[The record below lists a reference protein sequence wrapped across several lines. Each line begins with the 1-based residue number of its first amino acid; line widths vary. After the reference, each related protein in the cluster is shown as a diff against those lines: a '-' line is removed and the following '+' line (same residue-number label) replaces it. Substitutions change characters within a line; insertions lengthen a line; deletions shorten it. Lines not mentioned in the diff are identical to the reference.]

1 MEMHIRG
8 FEESDLLPL
17 FELLSDEEVM
27 RYIEPPYT
35 LEQTEAFLKKAGL
48 SDPPLIYAAEDEEG
62 NFAGYVIWHDYEE
75 GCKEIGWILKRAY
88 WGKGCAQALTK
99 QLIAR
104 TASEG
109 KSAVIECD
117 PEQQVTRH
125 IAEKFGFIYVGCCD
139 GCDVYRLEDTG
150 ADKHGNRKGRY
161 TDPERRGGGL

>member
-1 MEMHIRG
+1 MELHIRR
-8 FEESDLLPL
+8 FEENDLLSL

-99 QLIAR
+99 QLITR
-104 TASEG
+104 TGSEG
-109 KSAVIECD
+109 KSAVI
-117 PEQQVTRH
+117 
-125 IAEKFGFIYVGCCD
+125 
-139 GCDVYRLEDTG
+139 
-150 ADKHGNRKGRY
+150 
-161 TDPERRGGGL
+161 

>member
-1 MEMHIRG
+1 MEMHIRR

-125 IAEKFGFIYVGCCD
+125 IAEKFGFIYAGCCD
-139 GCDVYRLEDTG
+139 GCDVYRLEDIG
-150 ADKHGNRKGRY
+150 SR
-161 TDPERRGGGL
+161 

>member
-1 MEMHIRG
+1 MEMHIRR

-75 GCKEIGWILKRAY
+75 GCKEIGWILKREF
-88 WGKGCAQALTK
+88 WGKGCAEALTK
-99 QLIAR
+99 QLINRA
-104 TASEG
+104 ASEG
-109 KSAVIECD
+109 RSVVIECV
-117 PEQQVTRH
+117 PEQQVTAH
-125 IAEKFGFIYVGCCD
+125 IAEKFGFTYAGRRE
-139 GCDVYRLEDTG
+139 GLDVYTLERLG
-150 ADKHGNRKGRY
+150 CR
-161 TDPERRGGGL
+161 